1 MLEKSSPQV
10 TGQSAKSIRQDT
22 MDGDDEGDVNF
33 GSQASGVSASS
44 QAESETSSMRTEITD
59 SEPES

>member
-1 MLEKSSPQV
+1 M